1 MRSGPNVEV
10 EGVNSEEITRGVKM
24 KIERVDE
31 KTVKCFLSNE
41 ELEEYEIDYKD
52 FVMRSEKAKEVVQ
65 EIIEQAA
72 EEVGYTPPR
81 FAFDLQIMMVADQ
94 GLLLTFSDRDPDV
107 NDSSQLI
114 ECLKEMKRILQK
126 TREATEQMADTASGQ
141 EQKKAERQVSVN
153 RPEDAVFLFSSLRNV
168 MDYAAILP
176 GNLRVESSLYEW
188 DGSYYLHMQ
197 RGHAAYERYGRAC
210 IQALEFA
217 VLYAADEARIL
228 QLKEHG
234 TCLIAEKAIKKLKTR

>member
-1 MRSGPNVEV
+1 
-10 EGVNSEEITRGVKM
+10 M
-24 KIERVDE
+24 KIERIDE

-52 FVMRSEKAKEVVQ
+52 FVMRSEKAKVVVQ

-94 GLLLTFSDRDPDV
+94 GLVLTFSDRDPDI

-126 TREATEQMADTASGQ
+126 TREATEQAAPANAQKNGAGQ
-141 EQKKAERQVSVN
+141 EAIS
-153 RPEDAVFLFSSLRNV
+153 RPEDAVFVFSSLRNA
-168 MDYAAILP
+168 MEYAAILP

-188 DGSYYLHMQ
+188 DGFYYLYMQ
-197 RGHAAYERYGRAC
+197 KGHAAYERYGRAC

-217 VLYAADEARIL
+217 ALYAADEARIL

-234 TCLIAEKAIKKLKTR
+234 TCLIAEKAIRKLRN

>member
-1 MRSGPNVEV
+1 
-10 EGVNSEEITRGVKM
+10 M
-24 KIERVDE
+24 KIERIDE

-52 FVMRSEKAKEVVQ
+52 FVMRSEKAREVVQ
-65 EIIEQAA
+65 EIIEHAA
-72 EEVGYTPPR
+72 EEVGYTPPK

-94 GLLLTFSDRDPDV
+94 GLVLTFSDKDPDV

-126 TREATEQMADTASGQ
+126 TREAAEQMPAQAGGESQ
-141 EQKKAERQVSVN
+141 EPAP
-153 RPEDAVFLFSSLRNV
+153 RPEEAVFVFSSLANV
-168 MDYAAILP
+168 MAYAAALP
-176 GNLRVESSLYEW
+176 GNLRVDSVLYEW
-188 DGSYYLHMQ
+188 EGLYYLHLQ
-197 RGHAAYERYGRAC
+197 KGHAAYERYSRAC

-217 VLYAADEARIL
+217 ALYAAEEVRIL

-234 TCLIAEKAIKKLKTR
+234 NCLIPEKAVKKLRG

>member
-1 MRSGPNVEV
+1 
-10 EGVNSEEITRGVKM
+10 M
-24 KIERVDE
+24 KIERIDE

-94 GLLLTFSDRDPDV
+94 GLMLTFSDRDPDV
-107 NDSSQLI
+107 ADNSQLI

-126 TREATEQMADTASGQ
+126 TREAAEQATPDAVSGQ
-141 EQKKAERQVSVN
+141 ATKGEEQQEPVY
-153 RPEDAVFLFSSLRNV
+153 RPEDAVFVFSSLGNV
-168 MDYAAILP
+168 MNYVAILP
-176 GNLRVESSLYEW
+176 GNLRVESALYEW
-188 DGSYYLHMQ
+188 GGFYYLYI
-197 RGHAAYERYGRAC
+197 RKGRAAYEKYGRAC

-217 VLYAADEARIL
+217 GLYAADEARIL

-234 TCLIAEKAIKKLKTR
+234 TCLIGEKAIRKLRTK

>member
-1 MRSGPNVEV
+1 
-10 EGVNSEEITRGVKM
+10 M

-65 EIIEQAA
+65 EIIEQAV

-94 GLLLTFSDRDPDV
+94 GLILTFSDRDSDV
-107 NDSSQLI
+107 NDGSQLI

-126 TREATEQMADTASGQ
+126 TREATEQMTPADAAPGQ
-141 EQKKAERQVSVN
+141 AQKKPEKQEAVC
-153 RPEDAVFLFSSLRNV
+153 RPEDAVFVFSSLRNA
-168 MDYAAILP
+168 MNYAAVLP
-176 GNLRVESSLYEW
+176 GNLRVESALYEW
-188 DGSYYLHMQ
+188 DGFYYLHIQ
-197 RGHAAYERYGRAC
+197 KGHAAYERYGRAC

-217 VLYAADEARIL
+217 ALYAADEARIL

-234 TCLIAEKAIKKLKTR
+234 TCLIAEKAIKKLRIG